1 MHFES
6 AVASGSTF
14 PAEMRR
20 RRFAEYEAGNC
31 DLICCRRPKG
41 VVSLAEG
48 ILITTSGIAAVNRM
62 TRSTGWSWDVLLIVS
77 PGIYNMNIRLRSY
90 LQHILRVTAT
100 RVSISLAWSKV
111 RMVWVSLRQDVC
123 CGTNWGHLGHV
134 LTPKAKRHQY
144 HDVPHLW

>member
-1 MHFES
+1 MFMHFES

-20 RRFAEYEAGNC
+20 RRFAEYEADNC

-62 TRSTGWSWDVLLIVS
+62 TRSTDWSWDVLLIVS
-77 PGIYNMNIRLRSY
+77 PEIYNRMFGFGRIYS
-90 LQHILRVTAT
+90 IFLRVTVT

-111 RMVWVSLRQDVC
+111 RMV
-123 CGTNWGHLGHV
+123 
-134 LTPKAKRHQY
+134 
-144 HDVPHLW
+144 